1 MNSRVTPIKMVAGTC
16 LIGLSSLVFAET
28 APALQALEK
37 FKSASQELV
46 RLQSGIKDA
55 ASAKAAQKKID
66 EATKRQQA
74 AEANMTE
81 AMKKLDPGNLQD
93 AKLMERIYADMQAQ
107 NEAVANAQLKAID
120 VQSAAAEKAAAAK
133 AAHQK
138 Q

>member
-1 MNSRVTPIKMVAGTC
+1 MVAGTC